1 MYFFD
6 LKSQAFSAG
15 LSNNCMTTL
24 ILVCSFI
31 ETSLSHS
38 QFDSFSFVLR
48 ITESLKRSLVDYLTH
63 RMLNYYFHTLYMFTY
78 QHETNLQW
86 SLVSGLITFHLYVT
100 YFPNK
105 FTEHY
110 IRNIRS
116 CLHIRNCISSS
127 TSVIILQA
135 KAMENY
141 CLTTSS
147 YNIKNLKMET
157 LPFLT
162 HEDK

>member
-1 MYFFD
+1 MHFQQGSQTTVCSVDHTHISLFFYWNITLTFSVWLVLFCVKD
-6 LKSQAFSAG
+6 HWILKAIISR
-15 LSNNCMTTL
+15 LSNSQNAKL
-24 ILVCSFI
+24 L
-31 ETSLSHS
+31 LSY
-38 QFDSFSFVLR
+38 
-48 ITESLKRSLVDYLTH
+48 II
-63 RMLNYYFHTLYMFTY
+63 YMFTY

-147 YNIKNLKMET
+147 YDIKNLKMET